1 MLENQ
6 CFCRIMNIFKPRF
19 NKVYTYNR
27 MIRLQKLIPV
37 AVACAMFAPAVA
49 QKKKYTIED
58 ATLGIYTSLRPEG
71 ISKASWEPNTN
82 KLYQVVKGDEK
93 EQYWVSMAFPSKHVD
108 TVLSLSMLNDV
119 SDEKLR
125 SMPTMHWLDKGL
137 VYYQKGNK
145 LVKGLLTGGG
155 YQWMDWAT
163 LPDDAEHVTVDDS
176 KNIAYTVDNNL
187 WMIDKSGKK
196 IQVTNDNNKHVL
208 NGQSVHRSE
217 FGISGGIFFSPQ
229 GNYLAYYHMDES
241 MVNDYP
247 VIDWSAGPASV
258 KNIKYPMAGGTSHEV
273 KLKVY
278 NPRTGKTTEVKTEG
292 PKDQYLTCITWSPDE
307 MFIYIAVLNR
317 DQNHM
322 MLNKYDAETGNKVA
336 TLFEERD
343 DKYVEPQHEMA
354 FLPGSNDRFIWWSQ
368 RDGYM
373 HLYLYNTNGKLIK
386 QLTRGEWNV
395 TDIVGMNK
403 AEEQLIIA
411 GTRES
416 ALESHTYALDWNTG
430 RMNQIDKGVGTH
442 NAMASENGNYI
453 LDVYTANDIPK
464 RTAVLGVNSKF
475 SYVVKEAADPLADY
489 DRPEIKSVTLYAN
502 DGTALFGK
510 LILPTNFDKSKKY
523 PVIVYLYNGPHVQL
537 VRNRFPES
545 GNLWYEYMAQRGY
558 VVFTMDGRGSSNRGM
573 KFEQA
578 TFGKLG
584 TVEMEDQLQGV
595 KYLKSLPFVDANRMG
610 VHGWSFGGF
619 MTTSLMLRHPG
630 TFQVGVAGGPVIDWS
645 MYEVMYT
652 ERYMNTPQTNAKGYE
667 DNNLLTKV
675 DNLEGDLLIIHG
687 AQDDVVVWQHSMKLI
702 RESVKKGKQ
711 IDYFVYPAHPH
722 NVRGKDR
729 VHLMQK
735 ITDYFD
741 AHLKP

>member
-1 MLENQ
+1 M
-6 CFCRIMNIFKPRF
+6 
-19 NKVYTYNR
+19 VS
-27 MIRLQKLIPV
+27 LQKLIPV
-37 AVACAMFAPAVA
+37 AVACAMILPASA
-49 QKKKYTIED
+49 QKKNFTIEE
-58 ATLGIYTSLRPEG
+58 ATIGMYTTLATEG

-82 KLYQVVKGDEK
+82 KLYQVVKGDDK
-93 EQYWVSMAFPSKHVD
+93 EQYWVSMSFPTKHVD
-108 TVLSLSMLNDV
+108 TVLSLTMLNDK
-119 SDEKLR
+119 SATKL
-125 SMPTMHWLDKGL
+125 SSIPTMHWLDKGL
-137 VYYQKGNK
+137 VYYQNGNK
-145 LVKGLLTGGG
+145 LMKGMLTGGG
-155 YQWMDWAT
+155 YHWMEWAT
-163 LPDDAEHVTVDDS
+163 LPDDAENVTVDKS
-176 KNIAYTVDNNL
+176 KNIAYTVANNL
-187 WMIDKSGKK
+187 WMIDRDGK
-196 IQVTNDNNKHVL
+196 QVQLTNDKNENII
-208 NGQSVHRSE
+208 NGQAVHRNE
-217 FGISGGIFFSPQ
+217 FGINGGIFFSPQ
-229 GNYLAYYHMDES
+229 GNYLAYYRMDQS

-247 VIDWSAGPASV
+247 IIDWAADPATV
-258 KNIKYPMAGGTSHEV
+258 KNIKYPMAGGTSHQV
-273 KLKVY
+273 KLEVY
-278 NPRTGKTTEVKTEG
+278 NPRTGKTTEIKTDG
-292 PKDQYLTCITWSPDE
+292 PKDQYLTCVTWSPDE

-336 TLFEERD
+336 TLFEEKD
-343 DKYVEPQHEMA
+343 DKYVEPQHQLS
-354 FLPGSNDRFIWWSQ
+354 FIPGSNDRFIWWSQ

-386 QLTRGEWNV
+386 QLTKGPWIV
-395 TDIVGMNK
+395 TDIVGVNK
-403 AEEQLIIA
+403 AEEQILISA
-411 GTRES
+411 TRES
-416 ALESHTYALDWNTG
+416 ALESRTYTLDWNTG
-430 RMNQIDKGVGTH
+430 RMTMVDKGTGTH
-442 NAMASENGNYI
+442 NAEANSSGTYV
-453 LDVYTANDIPK
+453 LDVYTANNIPK
-464 RTAVLGVNSKF
+464 RTEVLGVNSKF
-475 SYVVKEAADPLADY
+475 NYVVKESSDPLAGY
-489 DRPEIKSVTLYAN
+489 DRPEIQSVTLYAN
-502 DGTALFGK
+502 DGTPLFGK

-558 VVFTMDGRGSSNRGM
+558 VVFTMDGRGSSNRGL

-584 TVEMEDQLQGV
+584 TVEMDDQLQGV
-595 KYLKSLPFVDANRMG
+595 KYLKSLPFVDVNRMG

-645 MYEVMYT
+645 MYEIMYT
-652 ERYMNTPQTNAKGYE
+652 ERYMNTPQTNPKGFE

-675 DNLEGDLLIIHG
+675 DDLNGNLLVIHG

-702 RESVKKGKQ
+702 RASVKKGKQ

-741 AHLKP
+741 MHLKP